1 MHDDRDL
8 AAGGR
13 GAGHSV
19 TPTDGVT
26 PRPLRIATFG
36 TGMAAA
42 YCAWLLRAMG
52 AVATRLSPPPEGQ
65 DGLALALRY
74 MTAGVAQAAAWSD
87 ADIVVI
93 DDVPG
98 FEALAGGSL
107 QQIAARQRGTVFGVA
122 SIYGLTGPLAGAPA
136 TALDAQAVSSTAWVL
151 GEAGRTP
158 LSIPPG
164 VLECQAGAHLAA
176 ACLAAR
182 HAGLPLQ
189 EAGLPSQ
196 GGQIVDIALAD
207 VLAAYVAVNCRFYI
221 HHGMQWARAGRRA
234 SNSGGAYPFVILP
247 CKDGDVCLSGRT
259 RPEWERFVQ
268 AMGSPDWAREP
279 RYNRLRA
286 MGQQYPDEVDALIL
300 PWLQARTKAQIA
312 TIAHEHQ
319 LTIAPLRHFD
329 EILATPQLAER
340 GFLQPWSAGDKEL
353 QGPGLPF
360 HATAARGTGPDVAG
374 QLLAAV
380 TPPRPRTAGKPLAGL
395 RVLDFGWVWSAPQ
408 TGSILAQLGA
418 EVIKVE
424 HGKRLDN
431 ARMSGTVIRDGQ
443 KVEGDTTA
451 MSPMFHQI
459 NKNKLGIT
467 LNTKLPEGVALAR
480 RLAAMSDVV
489 LENMSAGSMERNGLG
504 YADLC
509 ALNPRLIMV
518 AMTGAGQF
526 GPLADMRTYAPAMSS
541 FAGLESLI
549 GYPGEGPVGALNF
562 AVGDPNAAVHGL
574 VALFAALARR
584 DVTGTGCYI
593 DLSQTE
599 ALLATLTPAM
609 LQAQA
614 DGQQPPPMGNA
625 HPSMAPHGIY
635 RAAGEDNWLSL
646 AIQRDAQWPAL
657 AAMLG
662 GVAADQRFASTAGR
676 VAARAELDQ
685 MVEAWTAGQD
695 RDAAVSRLRAAGIAA
710 APVQDIGEM
719 WRDAQFS
726 ARSMK
731 SHAELPGLGTEEL
744 FRAPWLF
751 SDFTPERDGRGPLLG
766 EHNATVLKGL
776 LGLSDPEFDR
786 LVADGVIA

>member
-1 MHDDRDL
+1 
-8 AAGGR
+8 
-13 GAGHSV
+13 
-19 TPTDGVT
+19 
-26 PRPLRIATFG
+26 
-36 TGMAAA
+36 MAAA
-42 YCAWLLRAMG
+42 YCSWLLRSMG
-52 AVATRLSPPPEGQ
+52 ASVTRLSPPPPQGA
-65 DGLALALRY
+65 DGLSLALRF
-74 MTAGVAQAAAWSD
+74 MAEGTAPVTSWDD

-93 DDVPG
+93 DDIRG

-107 QQIAARQRGTVFGVA
+107 KEVAARHPGIVFGV
-122 SIYGLTGPLAGAPA
+122 SSVYGLSGPLAGAA
-136 TALDAQAVSSTAWVL
+136 ASALDAQAVSSTSWVL

-158 LSIPPG
+158 LSVPPG

-182 HAGLPLQ
+182 QAGP
-189 EAGLPSQ
+189 PQ
-196 GGQIVDIALAD
+196 GGQVVDIALAD

-268 AMGSPDWAREP
+268 AMGSPEWAREP
-279 RYNRLRA
+279 RYTKLRA
-286 MGQQYPDEVDALIL
+286 MGQQYPEEVDALIL
-300 PWLQARTKAQIA
+300 PWLRERTKAEIA
-312 TIAHEHQ
+312 SVAHEFQ
-319 LTIAPLRHFD
+319 LTIAPLREFD

-340 GFLQPWSAGDKEL
+340 GFLKSWSDGGAAL
-353 QGPGLPF
+353 SGPGLPF
-360 HATAARGTGPDVAG
+360 HATAARGSGPDFAG
-374 QLLAAV
+374 RFLAATV
-380 TPPRPRTAGKPLAGL
+380 PPRRSAGKPLAGL

-408 TGSILAQLGA
+408 MGSILAQLGA

-467 LNTKLPEGVALAR
+467 LNTKLPQGVELAR
-480 RLAAMSDVV
+480 RLAAVSDVV
-489 LENMSAGSMERNGLG
+489 LENMSVGSIDRAGLG
-504 YADLC
+504 YAELS
-509 ALNPRLIMV
+509 ALNPRLVMV

-541 FAGLESLI
+541 FAGMESLV
-549 GYPGEGPVGALNF
+549 GYPGERPVGALNF

-574 VALFAALARR
+574 VALFGALARR
-584 DVTGTGCYI
+584 DAIGSGCYI

-599 ALLATLTPAM
+599 ALLATLAPYM
-609 LQAQA
+609 LQAQVE
-614 DGQQPPPMGNA
+614 GRQPEPGGNA
-625 HPSMAPHGIY
+625 HPTVAPHGIY
-635 RAAGEDNWLSL
+635 RAAGTDRWLSL
-646 AIQRDAQWPAL
+646 AAQDDSQWAAL
-657 AAMLG
+657 AAMIE
-662 GVAADQRFASTAGR
+662 AEAPDERFSTAPGR
-676 VAARAELDQ
+676 IAAKAELDRLI
-685 MVEAWTAGQD
+685 ESWTAGQD
-695 RDAAVSRLRAAGIAA
+695 RDALVTRLRQAGIAA

-719 WRDAQFS
+719 WSDEQLT
-726 ARSMK
+726 ARGMK
-731 SHAELPGLGTEEL
+731 GVAELPGLGTEDL

-751 SDFTPERDGRGPLLG
+751 SDFTPPRDGRGPLLG
-766 EHNATVLKGL
+766 EHNGPVLKGL
-776 LGLSDPEFDR
+776 LGLSDAEFDG

>member
-1 MHDDRDL
+1 MTED
-8 AAGGR
+8 
-13 GAGHSV
+13 S
-19 TPTDGVT
+19 
-26 PRPLRIATFG
+26 RPLRVAEFG
-36 TGMAAA
+36 VGMAAA
-42 YCAWLLRAMG
+42 YCSWLLRSIG
-52 AVATRLSPPPEGQ
+52 ASVTRLSPPPPQGA
-65 DGLALALRY
+65 DGLALALRF
-74 MTAGVAQAAAWSD
+74 MAEGSIPATSWD
-87 ADIVVI
+87 NADIVVI
-93 DDVPG
+93 DDLCG
-98 FEALAGGSL
+98 FETFVGGSL
-107 QQIAARQRGTVFGVA
+107 QEVAARHAGTVFGV
-122 SIYGLTGPLAGAPA
+122 SSVYGLTGPLAGVRAS
-136 TALDAQAVSSTAWVL
+136 ALDAQAVSSTSWVL
-151 GEAGRTP
+151 GEAGRAP

-182 HAGLPLQ
+182 RAGRPMH
-189 EAGLPSQ
+189 

-268 AMGSPDWAREP
+268 AMGSPEWAREP
-279 RYNRLRA
+279 RYTKLRA
-286 MGQQYPDEVDALIL
+286 MGQQYPEEVDALIL
-300 PWLQARTKAQIA
+300 PWLRERTKAEIA
-312 TIAHEHQ
+312 NIAHEFQ

-340 GFLQPWSAGDKEL
+340 GFLKSWSDGGMTL
-353 QGPGLPF
+353 SGPGLPF
-360 HATAARGTGPDVAG
+360 HATAARGNGPDFAD
-374 QLLAAV
+374 QLLATTV
-380 TPPRPRTAGKPLAGL
+380 PPRPHAGSKPLAGL

-408 TGSILAQLGA
+408 MGSILAQLGA

-480 RLAAMSDVV
+480 RLAAVSDVV
-489 LENMSAGSMERNGLG
+489 LENMSAGSIDRTGLG
-504 YADLC
+504 YAELS
-509 ALNPRLIMV
+509 ALNPRLVMV
-518 AMTGAGQF
+518 AMSGAGQF

-541 FAGLESLI
+541 FAGMESLV

-574 VALFAALARR
+574 VALFGALAHR
-584 DVTGTGCYI
+584 DGTGSGCYI

-599 ALLATLTPAM
+599 ALLATLAPYM

-614 DGQQPPPMGNA
+614 EGRQPGPSGNA
-625 HPSMAPHGIY
+625 HPTIAPHGIY
-635 RAAGEDNWLSL
+635 RAAGADRWLSL
-646 AIQRDAQWPAL
+646 AAQDDAQWATL
-657 AAMLG
+657 AAMVG
-662 GVAADQRFASTAGR
+662 GSAADERFSTAPGR
-676 VAARAELDQ
+676 IDTRAELDQ
-685 MVEAWTAGQD
+685 LIDTWTAGQD
-695 RDAAVSRLRAAGIAA
+695 RDALIARLRETGIPA
-710 APVQDIGEM
+710 APVQDIAEM
-719 WRDAQFS
+719 WNDEQLT
-726 ARSMK
+726 ARGMK
-731 SHAELPGLGTEEL
+731 GTAELPGLGQEDF

-751 SDFTPERDGRGPLLG
+751 SDFTPPRDGRGPLLG
-766 EHNATVLKGL
+766 EHNGPVLKGL
-776 LGLSDPEFDR
+776 LGLSDAEFDG

>member
-1 MHDDRDL
+1 MRDDRERAVGDHRSD
-8 AAGGR
+8 AG
-13 GAGHSV
+13 AKPAV
-19 TPTDGVT
+19 TQANEV
-26 PRPLRIATFG
+26 PRPLRVAEFG
-36 TGMAAA
+36 VGMAAA
-42 YCAWLLRAMG
+42 YCSWLLRSMG
-52 AVATRLSPPPEGQ
+52 ATVTRLSPPPPPESHGV
-65 DGLALALRY
+65 ALALRF
-74 MTAGVAQAAAWSD
+74 MAEGTTSASSWDD

-93 DDVPG
+93 DDLPG
-98 FEALAGGSL
+98 FEAFAGGPL
-107 QQIAARQRGTVFGVA
+107 KELAARHPGIVFGV
-122 SIYGLTGPLAGAPA
+122 SSVHGLTGPLAGAPA
-136 TALDAQAVSSTAWVL
+136 SALDAQAVSSTSWVL
-151 GEAGRTP
+151 GEPGRAP
-158 LSIPPG
+158 LSVPPG

-182 HAGLPLQ
+182 QAGMP
-189 EAGLPSQ
+189 EQ
-196 GGQIVDIALAD
+196 GGQIVDIALTD

-279 RYNRLRA
+279 RYTKLRA
-286 MGQQYPDEVDALIL
+286 MGQQYPEEVDALIL
-300 PWLQARTKAQIA
+300 PWLRERTKSEIA
-312 TIAHEHQ
+312 SIAHESQ

-340 GFLQPWSAGDKEL
+340 GFLRSWSDGGTTL
-353 QGPGLPF
+353 SGPGLPF
-360 HATAARGTGPDVAG
+360 HATAGRGGGPDLAG
-374 QLLAAV
+374 HLLATTA
-380 TPPRPRTAGKPLAGL
+380 PIRARPGGKPLAGL

-431 ARMSGTVIRDGQ
+431 ARMSGTVIRDGH
-443 KVEGDTTA
+443 KVEGDSTA

-480 RLAAMSDVV
+480 RLAAVSDVV
-489 LENMSAGSMERNGLG
+489 LENMSAGSIDRTGLG
-504 YADLC
+504 YAELS
-509 ALNPRLIMV
+509 ALNPRLVMV

-541 FAGLESLI
+541 FAGMESLV
-549 GYPGEGPVGALNF
+549 GYAGEGPVGALNF

-599 ALLATLTPAM
+599 ALLATLAPYM

-614 DGQQPPPMGNA
+614 EGRQPAPAGNA
-625 HPSMAPHGIY
+625 HPTIAPHGIY
-635 RAAGEDNWLSL
+635 RTAAGEDRWLSL
-646 AIQRDAQWPAL
+646 AAQDDAQWTAL
-657 AAMLG
+657 AAMVG
-662 GVAADQRFASTAGR
+662 GAAADGRFSAAPGR
-676 VAARAELDQ
+676 IAARAELDRLI
-685 MVEAWTAGQD
+685 EAWTAGQD
-695 RDAAVSRLRAAGIAA
+695 RDALVSRLRQAGIAA
-710 APVQDIGEM
+710 APVQDIGAM
-719 WRDAQFS
+719 WSDGQLA
-726 ARSMK
+726 ARGMK
-731 SHAELPGLGTEEL
+731 GSAELPGLGREEL

-766 EHNATVLKGL
+766 EHNAMVLKGL
-776 LGLSDPEFDR
+776 LGLSDAEFDG

>member
-1 MHDDRDL
+1 
-8 AAGGR
+8 
-13 GAGHSV
+13 
-19 TPTDGVT
+19 
-26 PRPLRIATFG
+26 
-36 TGMAAA
+36 MAAA
-42 YCAWLLRAMG
+42 YCSWLLRSMG
-52 AVATRLSPPPEGQ
+52 ATVTRLSPPPPQGA
-65 DGLALALRY
+65 DGLALALRF
-74 MTAGVAQAAAWSD
+74 MVQGTIPATSWDD

-93 DDVPG
+93 DDLRG
-98 FEALAGGSL
+98 FEAFAGGSL
-107 QQIAARQRGTVFGVA
+107 QEVAARHAGTVFGV
-122 SIYGLTGPLAGAPA
+122 SSVYGLTGPLAGAPA
-136 TALDAQAVSSTAWVL
+136 SALDAQAVSSTSWVL
-151 GEAGRTP
+151 GEAGRAP
-158 LSIPPG
+158 LSVPPG

-182 HAGLPLQ
+182 QAGRPVQ
-189 EAGLPSQ
+189 D
-196 GGQIVDIALAD
+196 GQIVDIALAD

-268 AMGSPDWAREP
+268 AMGSPEWAREP
-279 RYNRLRA
+279 RYTKLRA
-286 MGQQYPDEVDALIL
+286 MGQQYPEEVDALIL
-300 PWLQARTKAQIA
+300 PWLRERTKAEIA
-312 TIAHEHQ
+312 NVAHEFQ

-340 GFLQPWSAGDKEL
+340 GFLKSWSDGGATL
-353 QGPGLPF
+353 SGPGLPF
-360 HATAARGTGPDVAG
+360 HATAARGSGPDFADRF
-374 QLLAAV
+374 LAATV
-380 TPPRPRTAGKPLAGL
+380 PPRPNPGRKPLAGL

-408 TGSILAQLGA
+408 MGSILAQLGA

-467 LNTKLPEGVALAR
+467 LNTKLPQGVALAR
-480 RLAAMSDVV
+480 RLAAVSDVV
-489 LENMSAGSMERNGLG
+489 LENMSVGSIDRTGLG
-504 YADLC
+504 YAELS
-509 ALNPRLIMV
+509 ALNPRLVMV

-541 FAGLESLI
+541 FAGMESLV

-574 VALFAALARR
+574 VALFGALARR
-584 DVTGTGCYI
+584 DATGSGCYI

-599 ALLATLTPAM
+599 ALLATLAPYM

-614 DGQQPPPMGNA
+614 EGQQPEPGGNA
-625 HPSMAPHGIY
+625 HPTIAPHGIY
-635 RAAGEDNWLSL
+635 RAAGADRWLSL
-646 AIQRDAQWPAL
+646 AAQDDTQWAAL
-657 AAMLG
+657 AAMMG
-662 GVAADQRFASTAGR
+662 GTAADGRFLAAASR
-676 VAARAELDQ
+676 IAARAELD
-685 MVEAWTAGQD
+685 ELIETWTSGQD
-695 RDAAVSRLRAAGIAA
+695 RDALVARLRATGIAA

-719 WRDAQFS
+719 WRDEQMT
-726 ARSMK
+726 ARGMK
-731 SHAELPGLGTEEL
+731 GVAELPGLGTEDL

-751 SDFTPERDGRGPLLG
+751 SDFTPPRDGRGPLLG
-766 EHNATVLKGL
+766 EHNGPVLKGL
-776 LGLSDPEFDR
+776 LGLSDAEFDG